1 MIINFAEKKDIFR
14 KFSYS
19 IIHFPLMKNSSDFV
33 LIAKLLAKL
42 GLDYVRWTQLIP
54 MVIGWAFALIMIFG
68 ISLVAFQGSID
79 TMIERAEPAI
89 ERFLGPAPETTAEE
103 SSSDEAT
110 SIQVTDDEILPW
122 IYRIWGG
129 LALLGWIFSIIRT
142 KLFGPKPPRKFKR
155 KIGITAIACIAYT
168 GILILFNLSIGDFSG
183 NTGPELLVFFV
194 LLPTLLFIVSV
205 WGLSISHII
214 DKLHLEIDK
223 FGDDAHNNL
232 SKTTV

>member
-1 MIINFAEKKDIFR
+1 
-14 KFSYS
+14 
-19 IIHFPLMKNSSDFV
+19 MKNSSDFM

-79 TMIERAEPAI
+79 AMIERAEPTI
-89 ERFLGPAPETTAEE
+89 ERILGPVTETPAEE
-103 SSSDEAT
+103 NSPDESAT
-110 SIQVTDDEILPW
+110 IKLTEDDIVPW

-142 KLFGPKPPRKFKR
+142 KLFGPKPSRKLKR

-194 LLPTLLFIVSV
+194 LLPILLFIVSV

-223 FGDDAHNNL
+223 FGDDENMEML